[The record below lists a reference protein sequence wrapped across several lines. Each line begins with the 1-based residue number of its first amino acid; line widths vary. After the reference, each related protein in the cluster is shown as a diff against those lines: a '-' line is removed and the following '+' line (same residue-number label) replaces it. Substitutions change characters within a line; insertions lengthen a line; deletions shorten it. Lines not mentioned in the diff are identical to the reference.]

1 MDFEKAKKDG
11 VDFLVATGIGTTAT
25 VVGLHAARKIPQ
37 YAGWVLL
44 GAGALGYM
52 FGGKVFKAP
61 AIIAASLGGV
71 ALLNKLGNS
80 GGVPAITGW
89 KGMVNKV
96 VPQLNGVDG
105 FAGFGNV
112 EMMNEQLLG
121 MGNLDQEQIATDLD
135 SLTGLGN
142 LDKELLGNLM

>member
-11 VDFLVATGIGTTAT
+11 VDFLVGTGIGTTAT
-25 VVGLHAARKIPQ
+25 VVGLHAARKFPQ

-44 GAGALGYM
+44 AGGALGYM
-52 FGGKVFKAP
+52 FGGKVFKTP
-61 AIIAASLGGV
+61 AIIAASIGGV

-121 MGNLDQEQIATDLD
+121 MGNADMMDVSSDLD
-135 SLTGLGN
+135 ELTGLGN
-142 LDKELLGNLM
+142 LDKQLMGNLM